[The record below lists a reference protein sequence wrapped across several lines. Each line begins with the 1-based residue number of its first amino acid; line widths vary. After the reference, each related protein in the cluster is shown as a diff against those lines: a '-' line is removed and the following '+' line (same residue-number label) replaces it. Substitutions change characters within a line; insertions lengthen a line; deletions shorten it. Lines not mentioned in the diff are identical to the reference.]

1 MSERISFT
9 RSLYLPEAVEA
20 AAEAHRD
27 LAKIQVNLGND
38 EIELVI
44 DEPDPDVADVLC
56 DEVANYVLA
65 ETVRRLRSGQ

>member
-1 MSERISFT
+1 MSERLSFA

-27 LAKIQVNLGND
+27 LAKFQLKVEND
-38 EIELVI
+38 EIELTI
-44 DEPDPDVADVLC
+44 DEPDPDVADVLA

-65 ETVRRLRSGQ
+65 ETVRRLRSRQ